1 MKESI
6 KQDLQLYYQIVNDF
20 KLEVP
25 ERFSFPLDVF
35 DKWGERLALIW
46 TDGENTKKFTFK
58 DLTELS
64 SKLAG
69 GLKKLGIS
77 KGDKVL
83 IILPNKPEWWI
94 SVLALM
100 RINAI
105 VIPATTLLMPKDIEY
120 RLKVANIKAIISD
133 EINAPKVEEAVNN
146 VDDKNF
152 ILINVDNKEGWEN
165 FNKLLESDP
174 FLGEKASASD
184 PAFIFFTSGTT
195 GPPKMV
201 LHTQVS
207 YPLAHLITGK
217 FWLDLKPGDIHWNLS
232 DTGWAKAAWSSFFG
246 PWNMGAT
253 VFTRKAPKKFIPDF
267 LVETLKNF
275 EITTF
280 CGPPTV
286 YRMLIKEVPKED
298 LKFPTVRHF
307 VAAGEPLNPEVIQ
320 VWKEATGQYIYNGYG
335 QTETVN
341 TIAMFRFIPV
351 KEGAMGLPT
360 PGFIVDIVDD
370 EGKPVKPYEDGNIAI
385 KIKPERPVGLFVEY
399 IGDEKEMKLAF
410 KGDWYFTRD
419 RGYKDEDGY
428 FWFLGRED
436 DIIISSGYR
445 ISPFEVESVLIK
457 HPAVKES
464 AVVAS
469 PDEIRGEVVK
479 AFIVLKKD
487 FKPSDNLIK
496 ELQEFVKKETAPYK
510 YPRKIEF
517 VKELPKT
524 ISGKIKRKE
533 LKLKEFGLLPK

>member
-1 MKESI
+1 MAAELQHYYEII
-6 KQDLQLYYQIVNDF
+6 KNF
-20 KLEVP
+20 RLEVP
-25 ERFSFPLDVF
+25 EKFSFPLDVF
-35 DKWGERLALIW
+35 DKWGNKLALIW
-46 TDGENTKKFTFK
+46 TDGEEVKKFTFE
-58 DLTELS
+58 DLTALS

-69 GLKKLGIS
+69 GLKKLGIN

-83 IILPNKPEWWI
+83 IYLPNRYEWWVC
-94 SVLALM
+94 VLALM

-105 VIPATTLLMPKDIEY
+105 IIPSTIMLTVKDLEY
-120 RLKVANIKAIISD
+120 RLNATDIKAIISD
-133 EINAPKVEEAVNN
+133 AENAAKVEEAVNLTN
-146 VDDKNF
+146 SKA
-152 ILINVDNKEGWEN
+152 ILINVDEREGWESYN
-165 FNKLLESDP
+165 DLIKSDA
-174 FLGEKASASD
+174 FIGERTYSHD

-195 GPPKMV
+195 GLPKMV

-207 YPLAHLITGK
+207 YPLGHLITGK
-217 FWLDLKPGDIHWNLS
+217 FWLDLKPTDIHWNLS
-232 DTGWAKAAWSSFFG
+232 DTGWAKAAWSSLLG

-253 VFTRKAPKKFIPDF
+253 IFIRKTGKKFSPQTMI
-267 LVETLKNF
+267 ETLKKF
-275 EITTF
+275 EITTL
-280 CGPPTV
+280 CAPPTV
-286 YRMLIKEVPKED
+286 YRILVKEIPLKE
-298 LKFPTVRHF
+298 LSFPTVRHF
-307 VAAGEPLNPEVIQ
+307 VSAGEPLNPEIIDI
-320 VWKEATGQYIYNGYG
+320 WKEATGEYIYNGYG

-341 TIAMFRFIPV
+341 TIAMFRFIPMR
-351 KEGAMGLPT
+351 KGAMGLPT

-370 EGKPVKPYEDGNIAI
+370 EGRPVKPYEDGNIAI

-399 IGDEKEMKLAF
+399 IGDEKEMKEAF
-410 KGDWYFTRD
+410 RGDWYYTRD

-479 AFIVLKKD
+479 AFIVLKGGYQ
-487 FKPSDNLIK
+487 PSEELVK
-496 ELQEFVKKETAPYK
+496 EIQEFVKKETAPYK

-517 VKELPKT
+517 VDELPKT

-533 LKLKEFGLLPK
+533 LKLKEFGLWPK